1 MVNKEKSNFEL
12 DSYRIPQ
19 EAVYFDSKNTIYD
32 KKQKVLEALTKAS
45 KKRNI
50 SLKISSSRNFFKSN
64 ENIWI
69 NDFSV
74 LISESGI
81 SSDQISINLK
91 KWNYENPPQ
100 LIVLAHI
107 DEENEFIWFR
117 GILTNNDLSNLSNKK
132 TTDHQLI
139 IPTNEFKGGIDSLL
153 TIIQFLDVKAL
164 DNIKL
169 SKKELKE
176 KTIDF
181 TDKIFSNIFKP
192 IPIGIASISALVLG
206 PNIISPQLRL
216 ASIPPQELS
225 IISTTRSS
233 IPLKDSKICLISPR
247 ISSFEENI
255 GQSKLSFDQPLLFS
269 KTPLKKIS
277 IIRDGDIIYQK
288 RFNEKEFSGPINWQ
302 IEPLKGNK
310 TTILRVTPTGLS
322 NRQYAEI
329 KIKTSA
335 NNKFIE
341 LDKLTNSLG
350 NSKRKWVRSINKN
363 IKNDRDLGLA
373 LLFSKKAPEIKTI
386 LNTRKLIL
394 ENDNCPK
401 Y

>member
-206 PNIISPQLRL
+206 PNIMSPQLRL

-225 IISTTRSS
+225 IIPITRSS

-277 IIRDGDIIYQK
+277 IIRDGDVIYQK

>member
-1 MVNKEKSNFEL
+1 MTKDNINLNS
-12 DSYRIPQ
+12 DTYRIP
-19 EAVYFDSKNTIYD
+19 ENAVFLETENNNIDQKKSIINALKKVSDERKIDLRISQSRSFLKSTNKYF
-32 KKQKVLEALTKAS
+32 
-45 KKRNI
+45 
-50 SLKISSSRNFFKSN
+50 F
-64 ENIWI
+64 

-74 LISESGI
+74 YIVCSGI
-81 SSDQISINLK
+81 ISDEVSLNLK
-91 KWNYENPPQ
+91 ILSGNNSPQ
-100 LIVLAHI
+100 IVLLAHI

-132 TTDHQLI
+132 TTDHKLI
-139 IPTNEFKGGIDSLL
+139 IPTNEFKGGIDSLF

-164 DNIKL
+164 ENIKL
-169 SKKELKE
+169 AKKELKE

-225 IISTTRSS
+225 IIPTTRSS
-233 IPLKDSKICLISPR
+233 LSLKDSKICLISPR
-247 ISSFEENI
+247 ISSFEKNI
-255 GQSKLSFDQPLLFS
+255 GQSNISFDKPLLFS
-269 KTPLKKIS
+269 KTPLKKIT
-277 IIRDGDIIYQK
+277 IISNGKIVYKKQ
-288 RFNEKEFSGPINWQ
+288 FNEKLVSGPLNWK
-302 IEPLKGNK
+302 IKPLKSNK
-310 TTILRVTPTGLS
+310 TTILRFTTQFS

-329 KIKTSA
+329 KIKTPA

-341 LDKLTNSLG
+341 LDGLINSLG
-350 NSKRKWVRSINKN
+350 DSKRKWVKSINKN

-386 LNTRKLIL
+386 LNARKLIL

>member
-1 MVNKEKSNFEL
+1 MTEENNNLNF
-12 DSYRIPQ
+12 DTYRIP
-19 EAVYFDSKNTIYD
+19 ENAVFFDLD
-32 KKQKVLEALTKAS
+32 KDIDQKKSVINAL
-45 KKRNI
+45 KKVSDERKIDINI
-50 SLKISSSRNFFKSN
+50 SQSRNFLKATNKYFFN
-64 ENIWI
+64 N
-69 NDFSV
+69 FSV
-74 LISESGI
+74 YIASSGI
-81 SSDQISINLK
+81 MSDEVSLNLK
-91 KWNYENPPQ
+91 ILSGKNSPQ
-100 LIVLAHI
+100 IVLLAHI
-107 DEENEFIWFR
+107 DEENQFIWFR
-117 GILTNNDLSNLSNKK
+117 GILTNNDLLNLSNKK
-132 TTDHQLI
+132 MTDHKLI

-164 DNIKL
+164 DSIQL
-169 SKKELKE
+169 PKKELKE
-176 KTIDF
+176 QTIDF

-192 IPIGIASISALVLG
+192 IPIGIASISALLLG

-247 ISSFEENI
+247 ISSFQENT
-255 GQSKLSFDQPLLFS
+255 GLSKISFDKPLIFS

-277 IIRDGDIIYQK
+277 IIRDGNIIYQK
-288 RFNEKEFSGPINWQ
+288 QFNEEEYSGPINWQ
-302 IEPLKGNK
+302 IQPLKANI
-310 TTILRVTPTGLS
+310 TTILRFTPIGLS

-341 LDKLTNSLG
+341 LDRLTNALG

-373 LLFSKKAPEIKTI
+373 LLFSKRAPEIKI
-386 LNTRKLIL
+386 IQNARKSIL
-394 ENDNCPK
+394 ENDNCSN

>member
-1 MVNKEKSNFEL
+1 MTKDNSNL
-12 DSYRIPQ
+12 NSDTYRIP
-19 EAVYFDSKNTIYD
+19 ENAVFLEIENNNNDQKRSIIKALKKVSDERKIDLTISQSRSFLKSTNKYF
-32 KKQKVLEALTKAS
+32 
-45 KKRNI
+45 
-50 SLKISSSRNFFKSN
+50 F
-64 ENIWI
+64 

-74 LISESGI
+74 HIVCSGI
-81 SSDQISINLK
+81 ISDEVSLNLK
-91 KWNYENPPQ
+91 ILSGNNSPQ
-100 LIVLAHI
+100 IVLLAHI

-132 TTDHQLI
+132 IIDDKLI
-139 IPTNEFKGGIDSLL
+139 IPTNAFKGGIDSLL

-164 DNIKL
+164 ENIKL
-169 SKKELKE
+169 AKKELKE

-181 TDKIFSNIFKP
+181 TDIIFSNIFKP

-216 ASIPPQELS
+216 ASIPSQELS

-233 IPLKDSKICLISPR
+233 LSLKDSKICLISPR
-247 ISSFEENI
+247 ISSFEKNI
-255 GQSKLSFDQPLLFS
+255 GQSKISFDQPLLFS
-269 KTPLKKIS
+269 KTPLKKIT
-277 IIRDGDIIYQK
+277 IISNGNIVYKKQ
-288 RFNEKEFSGPINWQ
+288 FNEKLVSGPLNWK
-302 IEPLKGNK
+302 IKPLKSNK
-310 TTILRVTPTGLS
+310 TTILRFTTELS

-329 KIKTSA
+329 KIKTPA

-341 LDKLTNSLG
+341 LDGLINSLG
-350 NSKRKWVRSINKN
+350 DSKRKWVKSINKN

-386 LNTRKLIL
+386 LNARKLIL

>member
-1 MVNKEKSNFEL
+1 MTEENNNLNF
-12 DSYRIPQ
+12 DTYRIP
-19 EAVYFDSKNTIYD
+19 EDAVFLDLNKDID
-32 KKQKVLEALTKAS
+32 QKKPVIEAL
-45 KKRNI
+45 KKISDERKIDLNI
-50 SLKISSSRNFFKSN
+50 SQSKGFLKSTNKYFFN
-64 ENIWI
+64 N
-69 NDFSV
+69 FSV
-74 LISESGI
+74 CIVSSGI
-81 SSDQISINLK
+81 MSDEVSINLK
-91 KWNYENPPQ
+91 IFSGKNSPQ
-100 LIVLAHI
+100 IVLLAHI

-117 GILTNNDLSNLSNKK
+117 GILTNNDLSNLSKKK
-132 TTDHQLI
+132 TTDHKLT

-153 TIIQFLDVKAL
+153 TIIQFLDTKAL
-164 DNIKL
+164 ESIYL
-169 SKKELKE
+169 PQKEFKE
-176 KTIDF
+176 KTIQYI
-181 TDKIFSNIFKP
+181 DKIFSNIFQP
-192 IPIGIASISALVLG
+192 IPISVASISALVLG

-255 GQSKLSFDQPLLFS
+255 GLSKISFDKPLIFS

-277 IIRDGDIIYQK
+277 IIRDGNIIYQK
-288 RFNEKEFSGPINWQ
+288 QFNEEEFSGPINWQ
-302 IEPLKGNK
+302 IQPLKTNK
-310 TTILRVTPTGLS
+310 TTILRITPIGLS

-341 LDKLTNSLG
+341 LDRLTNSLG

-363 IKNDRDLGLA
+363 IKNDRDLALA
-373 LLFSKKAPEIKTI
+373 LLFSNKAPELKTI
-386 LNTRKLIL
+386 LNTRKSIL

>member
-1 MVNKEKSNFEL
+1 MVNKEESNFEL
-12 DSYRIPQ
+12 DSYRIPE
-19 EAVYFDSKNTIYD
+19 EAIYFDSNNTLYD
-32 KKQKVLEALTKAS
+32 KKQKFIEAIKKAS

-50 SLKISSSRNFFKSN
+50 SLKISSSRNFLKSN
-64 ENIWI
+64 ENVQI

-81 SSDQISINLK
+81 SSDQVSINLK
-91 KWNYENPPQ
+91 KWDYENPPQ

-117 GILTNNDLSNLSNKK
+117 GILTNSDLSNLSNKK
-132 TTDHQLI
+132 TNDHKLI

-153 TIIQFLDVKAL
+153 TIIQFLDVKSL

-169 SKKELKE
+169 PKKEFKE

-181 TDKIFSNIFKP
+181 KNKIFSNIFKP
-192 IPIGIASISALVLG
+192 IPIGVASISALVLG

-233 IPLKDSKICLISPR
+233 IPLKDSKICLISPS

-255 GQSKLSFDQPLLFS
+255 GQSKISFDQPLLFS

-277 IIRDGDIIYQK
+277 IIRDGNIIYQK
-288 RFNEKEFSGPINWQ
+288 QFNDGEFSGPINWQ

-310 TTILRVTPTGLS
+310 ITILRITPTGLS

-341 LDKLTNSLG
+341 LDRLTNSLG
-350 NSKRKWVRSINKN
+350 DSKRKWVKSINKN

-373 LLFSKKAPEIKTI
+373 LLFSKKAPGNKTI
-386 LNTRKLIL
+386 LNARKLIL

>member
-1 MVNKEKSNFEL
+1 MTEENNNLNF
-12 DSYRIPQ
+12 DTYRIP
-19 EAVYFDSKNTIYD
+19 ENAVFLDLD
-32 KKQKVLEALTKAS
+32 KDIDQKQSVINALKKVLEERKIDITISQARDFLKATN
-45 KKRNI
+45 KY
-50 SLKISSSRNFFKSN
+50 FV
-64 ENIWI
+64 

-74 LISESGI
+74 YIVSSGI
-81 SSDQISINLK
+81 MSDEVSLNLK
-91 KWNYENPPQ
+91 ILSGKNSPQ
-100 LIVLAHI
+100 LVLLAHI

-169 SKKELKE
+169 PKKELKE

-216 ASIPPQELS
+216 ASIPPQALS
-225 IISTTRSS
+225 IISATRRS

-341 LDKLTNSLG
+341 LDRLTNSLG

>member
-1 MVNKEKSNFEL
+1 MTKENNNLHF
-12 DSYRIPQ
+12 DTYRIP
-19 EAVYFDSKNTIYD
+19 ENAVFLDLD
-32 KKQKVLEALTKAS
+32 KDIDQKQSVINALKKVLEERKINI
-45 KKRNI
+45 NI
-50 SLKISSSRNFFKSN
+50 SQARDFLKATNKYFL
-64 ENIWI
+64 

-74 LISESGI
+74 YIVSSGI
-81 SSDQISINLK
+81 MSDEVSLNLK
-91 KWNYENPPQ
+91 ILSGKNSPQ
-100 LIVLAHI
+100 LVLLAHI

-132 TTDHQLI
+132 TTDHKLI

-169 SKKELKE
+169 PKKELKE

-181 TDKIFSNIFKP
+181 TDKIFSNIFNP

-225 IISTTRSS
+225 IISRTRSS

-277 IIRDGDIIYQK
+277 ILRDGDVIYQK

-302 IEPLKGNK
+302 IEPLKENK

-341 LDKLTNSLG
+341 LDRLTKSLG

>member
-1 MVNKEKSNFEL
+1 MVNKEESNFEL

-19 EAVYFDSKNTIYD
+19 EAIYFDSKNTLYD

-50 SLKISSSRNFFKSN
+50 SLKISSSRNFFKSK
-64 ENIWI
+64 ENVRI

-81 SSDQISINLK
+81 SSDQVSINLK
-91 KWNYENPPQ
+91 KWNYKNPPQ

-132 TTDHQLI
+132 TIDHKLI

-169 SKKELKE
+169 PKKELKA

-181 TDKIFSNIFKP
+181 TDKIFSNIFNP
-192 IPIGIASISALVLG
+192 IPISVASISALVFG

-233 IPLKDSKICLISPR
+233 IPLKDSKICLISPS
-247 ISSFEENI
+247 ISSYEKNI
-255 GQSKLSFDQPLLFS
+255 GQSKISFDQPLLFS

-277 IIRDGDIIYQK
+277 IISDGNVIYQK
-288 RFNEKEFSGPINWQ
+288 LFNEEEFSGPINWQ
-302 IEPLKGNK
+302 LGPLKRNK
-310 TTILRVTPTGLS
+310 TTILRITPTELS

-335 NNKFIE
+335 NNKFIQ
-341 LDKLTNSLG
+341 LDRLTNSLG
-350 NSKRKWVRSINKN
+350 DSKRKWVKSINKN

-386 LNTRKLIL
+386 LNARRFIL

>member
-1 MVNKEKSNFEL
+1 MVNKEESNFEL
-12 DSYRIPQ
+12 DSYRIPE
-19 EAVYFDSKNTIYD
+19 EAIYFDLNNTLYD
-32 KKQKVLEALTKAS
+32 KKQKFIEAIKKAS

-50 SLKISSSRNFFKSN
+50 SLKISSSRNFLKSN
-64 ENIWI
+64 ENVQI

-81 SSDQISINLK
+81 SSDQVSINLK
-91 KWNYENPPQ
+91 KWDYENPPQ

-117 GILTNNDLSNLSNKK
+117 GILTNSDLSNLSNKK
-132 TTDHQLI
+132 TNDHKLI

-153 TIIQFLDVKAL
+153 TIIQFLDVKSL

-169 SKKELKE
+169 PKKEFKE

-181 TDKIFSNIFKP
+181 KNKIFSNIFKP
-192 IPIGIASISALVLG
+192 IPIGVASISALVLG

-277 IIRDGDIIYQK
+277 IIRDGNIIYQK
-288 RFNEKEFSGPINWQ
+288 QFNDGEFSGPINWQ

-310 TTILRVTPTGLS
+310 ITILRITPTGLS

-341 LDKLTNSLG
+341 LDRLTNSLG
-350 NSKRKWVRSINKN
+350 DSKRKWVKSINKN

-373 LLFSKKAPEIKTI
+373 LLFSKKAPGNKTI
-386 LNTRKLIL
+386 LNARKLIL

>member
-1 MVNKEKSNFEL
+1 MTEENNNLNF
-12 DSYRIPQ
+12 DTYRIP
-19 EAVYFDSKNTIYD
+19 EDAVFLDLNNDID
-32 KKQKVLEALTKAS
+32 QKKPVIEAL
-45 KKRNI
+45 KKISDERKIDLNI
-50 SLKISSSRNFFKSN
+50 SQSKGFLKSTNKYFFN
-64 ENIWI
+64 N
-69 NDFSV
+69 FSV
-74 LISESGI
+74 CIVSSGI
-81 SSDQISINLK
+81 MSDEVSINLK
-91 KWNYENPPQ
+91 IFSGKNSPQ
-100 LIVLAHI
+100 IVLLAHI

-117 GILTNNDLSNLSNKK
+117 GILTNNDLVNLSNKK
-132 TTDHQLI
+132 TTDHKLI

-153 TIIQFLDVKAL
+153 TIIQFLDIKAL
-164 DNIKL
+164 DSIQL
-169 SKKELKE
+169 PKKELKE
-176 KTIDF
+176 QTIDF

-192 IPIGIASISALVLG
+192 IPIGIASISALLLG

-233 IPLKDSKICLISPR
+233 IPLKDSKICLISPS

-255 GQSKLSFDQPLLFS
+255 GQSKISFDQPILFS

-277 IIRDGDIIYQK
+277 IIRDGNIIYQK
-288 RFNEKEFSGPINWQ
+288 QYNEEEFSGPINWQ
-302 IEPLKGNK
+302 IEPLKRNK
-310 TTILRVTPTGLS
+310 IIILRVTPIGLS

-341 LDKLTNSLG
+341 LDRLTNALG

-373 LLFSKKAPEIKTI
+373 LLFSKRAPDIKTI
-386 LNTRKLIL
+386 LNARKLIL
-394 ENDNCPK
+394 ENDNCPN